1 MTDHVTNLLWFW
13 FRATRLQLQIKARVN
28 SLWPLWKLFLCDRIV
43 LNWFAVQTRVT
54 RWLQHYQNMSWNL
67 PEVSSLLSKNFVMI
81 WDSAT
86 KWNSQKLNF
95 LWIFA
100 KKPEC
105 PLKIWKKEKHPVFPG
120 GHPSKY
126 WLGSMLLNFSDL
138 TRTWYS
144 CLYIIC
150 AIYNAITLLRPFGG
164 LKLFPAEN

>member
-1 MTDHVTNLLWFW
+1 MWPLLYQIDEWLVANRREIFIGLLKTRVGTGCHVTDHVTDLLWFW

-100 KKPEC
+100 KRRISFKNM
-105 PLKIWKKEKHPVFPG
+105 KKRKSKA
-120 GHPSKY
+120 PSVPRR
-126 WLGSMLLNFSDL
+126 SPIQVL
-138 TRTWYS
+138 TR
-144 CLYIIC
+144 LNV
-150 AIYNAITLLRPFGG
+150 A
-164 LKLFPAEN
+164 

>member
-1 MTDHVTNLLWFW
+1 MWPLLHQIDEWLVANRLQVFIGLLRTGVGTGCHVTDHVTDLLWFW

-95 LWIFA
+95 PWMFA
-100 KKPEC
+100 KKRKY
-105 PLKIWKKEKHPVFPG
+105 PLKIWKKGKT
-120 GHPSKY
+120 PSVPR
-126 WLGSMLLNFSDL
+126 WSPIQVL
-138 TRTWYS
+138 TR
-144 CLYIIC
+144 LNV
-150 AIYNAITLLRPFGG
+150 A
-164 LKLFPAEN
+164 